1 MTSPVQPEPTAKP
14 KVGTLRSLAVFFER
28 RVFVMLLLGFSAG
41 LPGLLVFDTLQLWL
55 REAGLSL
62 TAIGVF
68 SLATLATAM
77 KFLWAPLVDR
87 TTVPF
92 LTTLLGHRRSWM
104 LVSQGVII
112 LGLWLISS
120 TNPATHLGMMALFA
134 VMVSFAAANQD
145 VVIDAWRIEA
155 AEDAKQGAMAAA
167 YQWGYRVA
175 MITAGAAPLIL
186 AQGYGWSLSYA
197 VMAAL
202 MGIGVLAVLMAPR
215 EMQHVIR
222 AISTAGLAS
231 RPALEVIEWIVRA
244 LILIAGGLLVG
255 SGLAGS
261 ADFLASILRGLG
273 AGGLADMALGLWG
286 GDAKVWVQLASVIC
300 GFAVIVVAAWP
311 IPGMPTRPGVY
322 LSSALGQPLVDFFGR
337 YGKVAG
343 LILALICLYRVSD
356 FVLNINSAFYSDLGF
371 TKLEIAEVRKVF
383 GVVISI
389 VGVTL
394 GGFAV
399 LRLGLM
405 RALIIGAFLGP
416 LSNLA
421 FAWLAFQGH
430 SVPALFIAIGVDNI
444 AGGFAGT
451 ALIAYMSSLTAQGF
465 TATQYALFSS
475 LYALPGKIIASQSGR
490 LVEGIAKAT
499 DQGAIFAVFKGLMTG
514 LTPESYAGAMS
525 KSGVSPEALGVGY
538 LTFYL
543 YSTVIGVVAMVLVFM
558 VAARQPPKIE
568 ESAEA
573 EAMPETA

>member
-1 MTSPVQPEPTAKP
+1 MTSKAESAESTSSRPTSGKA
-14 KVGTLRSLAVFFER
+14 GTLQSIAVFFER

-62 TAIGVF
+62 TAIGIF

-77 KFLWAPLVDR
+77 KFLWAPVVDR
-87 TTVPF
+87 TSVPF
-92 LTTLLGHRRSWM
+92 LTALLGHRRSWM
-104 LVSQGVII
+104 LVSQAAII
-112 LGLWLISS
+112 LGLWLISG
-120 TNPATHLGMMALFA
+120 TNPATHLGLMALFA
-134 VMVSFAAANQD
+134 VLVSFAAANQD

-155 AEDAKQGAMAAA
+155 AEDERQGAMAAA

-175 MITAGAAPLIL
+175 MITAGAAPLFL
-186 AQGYGWSLSYA
+186 AQSYGWSLSYA

-202 MGIGVLAVLMAPR
+202 MAIGVGAVLMAPR
-215 EMQHVIR
+215 EVAHVVR
-222 AISTAGLAS
+222 AIATTGLEAK
-231 RPALEVIEWIVRA
+231 PALEIVEWIARS
-244 LILIAGGLLVG
+244 LILTTGGLLVG

-261 ADFLASILRGLG
+261 ADFLAAIFNVFG
-273 AGGLADMALGLWG
+273 AKGAADAALALWSG
-286 GDAKVWVQLASVIC
+286 EAKVFVQLAAVVL
-300 GFAVIVVAAWP
+300 GFGVIVLAAWP
-311 IPGMPTRPGVY
+311 VPGVPTRPGIY

-337 YGKVAG
+337 YGKLAG

-371 TKLEIAEVRKVF
+371 SKVQIAEVRKLF

-389 VGVTL
+389 LGVTL

-399 LRLGLM
+399 MRLGLM
-405 RALIIGAFLGP
+405 RAMIIGAFLGP

-430 SVPALFIAIGVDNI
+430 SMPALYIAIGIDNI

-451 ALIAYMSSLTAQGF
+451 ALIAYMSSLTAEGF

-475 LYALPGKIIASQSGR
+475 LYALPGKILASQSGR
-490 LVEGIAKAT
+490 IVEGIAKST
-499 DQGAIFAVFKGLMTG
+499 DAGGVFAVFKGLMTG
-514 LTPESYAGAMS
+514 LTPESYAQAMS
-525 KSGVSPEALGVGY
+525 KSGVSPAALGVGY

-543 YSTVIGVVAMVLVFM
+543 YSTLIGVVAIVLVFM
-558 VAARQPPKIE
+558 VVARQQPNATP
-568 ESAEA
+568 AEA
-573 EAMPETA
+573 VES